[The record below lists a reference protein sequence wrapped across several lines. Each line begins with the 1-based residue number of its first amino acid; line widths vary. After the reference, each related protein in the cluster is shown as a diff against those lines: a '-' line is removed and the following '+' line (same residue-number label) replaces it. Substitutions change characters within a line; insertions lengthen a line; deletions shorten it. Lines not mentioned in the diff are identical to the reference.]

1 MFLHALPYGNILLI
15 LRLTERETRDD
26 LLYDNTMGNT
36 GYCKGPDGTSSRVL
50 YSTDIVSRPALFV

>member
-1 MFLHALPYGNILLI
+1 MFLHALPYGNILL

-36 GYCKGPDGTSSRVL
+36 G
-50 YSTDIVSRPALFV
+50 